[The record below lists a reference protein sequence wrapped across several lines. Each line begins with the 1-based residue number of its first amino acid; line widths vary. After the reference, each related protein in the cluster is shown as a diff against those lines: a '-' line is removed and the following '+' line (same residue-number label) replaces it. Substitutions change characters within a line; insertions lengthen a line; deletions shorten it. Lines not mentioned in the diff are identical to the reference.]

1 MRHDRP
7 MTLVFARWGP
17 DEPRFFGMKPITLLA
32 GDSFH
37 GFADARGLLGSISQ
51 RRLQNALPASTG
63 GRKLFHAD

>member
-17 DEPRFFGMKPITLLA
+17 DEPRLPGMKPITLLV

-37 GFADARGLLGSISQ
+37 GFADASWLLGSISQ
-51 RRLQNALPASTG
+51 RRLRNALPASK
-63 GRKLFHAD
+63 GRRKFPNAD

>member
-17 DEPRFFGMKPITLLA
+17 DEPRVPGMKPFTLLM

-37 GFADARGLLGSISQ
+37 GFVAAPRLLGSISQ
-51 RRLQNALPASTG
+51 RRLRNTRPLNRGQQKSS
-63 GRKLFHAD
+63 HAD

>member
-17 DEPRFFGMKPITLLA
+17 DEPRFPGMKPFTLLA

-37 GFADARGLLGSISQ
+37 GFAGACWLLASISQ
-51 RRLQNALPASTG
+51 RPLRNVLPTSTDRRKCSNA
-63 GRKLFHAD
+63 D

>member
-17 DEPRFFGMKPITLLA
+17 DEPRFPGMKPFTLLV

-37 GFADARGLLGSISQ
+37 GFAGGSWLLASISQ
-51 RRLQNALPASTG
+51 RRLRNALPASTG
-63 GRKLFHAD
+63 RRKFPHAD

>member
-17 DEPRFFGMKPITLLA
+17 DEPRFPGMKPITLLV

-37 GFADARGLLGSISQ
+37 GFARAFWLLGSISQ
-51 RRLQNALPASTG
+51 RRLRNAPAARTD
-63 GRKLFHAD
+63 GRKSSHAD

>member
-17 DEPRFFGMKPITLLA
+17 DEPRFPGMKPFTLLV

-37 GFADARGLLGSISQ
+37 GFAGGSWLLASISQ
-51 RRLQNALPASTG
+51 RRLRNDLHASTG
-63 GRKLFHAD
+63 TRKFPHAD

>member
-17 DEPRFFGMKPITLLA
+17 DEPRFPGMKPITLLV

-37 GFADARGLLGSISQ
+37 GFAGASWLLASISQ
-51 RRLQNALPASTG
+51 RRLRNALPPTTG
-63 GRKLFHAD
+63 RRKSFHAD

>member
-17 DEPRFFGMKPITLLA
+17 DEPRFPGMQSITLLA

-37 GFADARGLLGSISQ
+37 GFAGGSWLLASISQ
-51 RRLQNALPASTG
+51 RQLRNALPASR
-63 GRKLFHAD
+63 GRRKSFHAD

>member
-17 DEPRFFGMKPITLLA
+17 DEPPFPGMKQITLLA

-37 GFADARGLLGSISQ
+37 GFAGTSWLLGSISQ
-51 RRLQNALPASTG
+51 RRLRNALGASTG
-63 GRKLFHAD
+63 RRKSSHAD

>member
-17 DEPRFFGMKPITLLA
+17 DEPRFPGMKPFTLLA

-37 GFADARGLLGSISQ
+37 GFAGACWLLASISQ
-51 RRLQNALPASTG
+51 RRLRNVLPTSTDR
-63 GRKLFHAD
+63 RKCSHAD